1 MGEWFLIMTGFWI
14 MVICR
19 VLNVAEYDS
28 ICLSNASVMPQ
39 YALISL
45 SMHEDNWILDSWQGF
60 EYVSAIDYVIA
71 LVMLQYSYNNIIIVT
86 N

>member
-1 MGEWFLIMTGFWI
+1 MWTTPGFLVCRIM
-14 MVICR
+14 
-19 VLNVAEYDS
+19 
-28 ICLSNASVMPQ
+28 
-39 YALISL
+39 
-45 SMHEDNWILDSWQGF
+45 LDSWQGF